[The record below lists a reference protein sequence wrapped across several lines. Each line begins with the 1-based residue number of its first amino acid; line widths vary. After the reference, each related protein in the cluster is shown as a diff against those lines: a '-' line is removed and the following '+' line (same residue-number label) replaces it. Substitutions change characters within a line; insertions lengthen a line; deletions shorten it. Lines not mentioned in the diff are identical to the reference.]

1 MANTYSPAFAT
12 ITNSK
17 AQETLK
23 NMLIGRGLCNTATF
37 TSNEARLGDTIDR
50 VYRSGVP
57 TVESYV
63 RGTDV
68 TVADATYNSDTL
80 VIDQEKNTQASYI
93 DQFDT
98 VQDVVGIMEKEAE
111 VHAYA
116 LANFID
122 SAIFAQMAADAG
134 TTYGVTGGAWDSG
147 SAAPATVA
155 EFDGALF
162 VSLISELKKT
172 LGTNN
177 ALEGERFVVVDH
189 NQYQV
194 AEEKL
199 ISLGFNTADAVIGD
213 GFKGR
218 FRGVE
223 IYASNNILVTTGTP
237 DYTSIIGGVKG
248 STDLAMQVDIEMLT
262 KDAPLK
268 NGKHIWSQAL
278 YGIDTPVSLKPQLV
292 EFLVDQE

>member
-12 ITNSK
+12 VTNSK

-23 NMLIGRGLCNTATF
+23 NKLIGRELCNTQTF

-57 TVESYV
+57 TVENYT

-68 TVADATYNSDTL
+68 TVTDATYNSDTL
-80 VIDQEKNTQASYI
+80 VIDQEKNTEATYL

-116 LANFID
+116 IANSID
-122 SAIFAQMAADAG
+122 AAIFTQMATDAG
-134 TTYGVTGGAWDSG
+134 TTYGVTAGAWDSG
-147 SAAPATVA
+147 SSTAATVA
-155 EFDGALF
+155 EFDGDLF
-162 VSLISELKKT
+162 VSMISELKKT

-177 ALEGERFVVVDH
+177 ALEGERFIVVDH

-223 IYASNNILVTTGTP
+223 IYASNNLRVANT
-237 DYTSIIGGVKG
+237 DDVSIIGGVKG
-248 STDLAMQVDIEMLT
+248 STDLAMQVDIEMLM

-268 NGKHIWSQAL
+268 NGKHVWTQAL
-278 YGIDTPVSLKPQLV
+278 YGIDTPESLKPQLV